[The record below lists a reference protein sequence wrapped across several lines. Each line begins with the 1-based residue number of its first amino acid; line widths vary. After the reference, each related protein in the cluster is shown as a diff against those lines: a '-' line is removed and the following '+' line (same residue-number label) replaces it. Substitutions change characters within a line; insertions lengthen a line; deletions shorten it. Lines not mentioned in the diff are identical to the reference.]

1 MGRRETAEEFR
12 ERRKKKRG
20 EDNRRVM
27 RMTTLILQ
35 LGISMMTC
43 IFLCGIPGYFL
54 AGHTGHPVIFPL
66 FLLLGVLSGF
76 RSCYQVIERFNGRL
90 ITGRKPEGQE
100 GQPDMAPGRQPDM
113 EPGRQPDTKPDRK
126 PDSQKGA
133 QVPEAGGEDEDEL
146 DEDPWI

>member
-90 ITGRKPEGQE
+90 ITGRKP
-100 GQPDMAPGRQPDM
+100 
-113 EPGRQPDTKPDRK
+113 
-126 PDSQKGA
+126 DSQKGA